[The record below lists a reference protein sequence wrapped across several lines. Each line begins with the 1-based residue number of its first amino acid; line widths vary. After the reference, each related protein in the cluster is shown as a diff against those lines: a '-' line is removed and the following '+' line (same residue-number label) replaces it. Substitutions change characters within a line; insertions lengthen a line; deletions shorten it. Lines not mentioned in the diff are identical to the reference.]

1 MKASTLPSDSSLSL
15 REGVQHFEDHF
26 GFGDSQSTRRT
37 YLTALKAWLES
48 LSETGIDIDQV
59 PLEDLD
65 PSVAHEYIQW
75 LNKARKS
82 VIDENRKKKT
92 VLRFRQPT
100 VQLYVSTLLRGL
112 RFWREEGFIQFT
124 AAREKGRRQASQI
137 QSKKD
142 KTLSGRA
149 SQVDENFGDRML
161 SAVFEMLL
169 PPKNRLLDHL
179 EVLRARALISLLY
192 STALRVGDVC
202 RLTKQDL
209 ARARVGDGILE
220 IPMKK
225 TGRKAYVFV
234 SSFTLKAVQ
243 EYLDAREDRRPFLLI
258 SHGRGRRGAADIL
271 SRENYGIPLPERAA
285 HRIVKNVAKRAFP
298 RGKTGFVGPHAFRHW
313 HGQRLRLMGVPI
325 DQIQAILGHSSPAVT
340 EQNYAPLPS
349 RKVIEEIE
357 LRLQEI

>member
-26 GFGDSQSTRRT
+26 GFGDSPSTRRT
-37 YLTALKAWLES
+37 YLTALKTWLES

-59 PLEDLD
+59 SLEDLD

-82 VIDENRKKKT
+82 VIDENRKKRT

-100 VQLYVSTLLRGL
+100 VQLYVSTLLRSL

-161 SAVFEMLL
+161 SAVFEIPL
-169 PPKNRLLDHL
+169 PPKIASWTIWR
-179 EVLRARALISLLY
+179 Y
-192 STALRVGDVC
+192 SA
-202 RLTKQDL
+202 
-209 ARARVGDGILE
+209 
-220 IPMKK
+220 
-225 TGRKAYVFV
+225 
-234 SSFTLKAVQ
+234 
-243 EYLDAREDRRPFLLI
+243 
-258 SHGRGRRGAADIL
+258 
-271 SRENYGIPLPERAA
+271 
-285 HRIVKNVAKRAFP
+285 P
-298 RGKTGFVGPHAFRHW
+298 R
-313 HGQRLRLMGVPI
+313 
-325 DQIQAILGHSSPAVT
+325 HS
-340 EQNYAPLPS
+340 
-349 RKVIEEIE
+349 
-357 LRLQEI
+357 